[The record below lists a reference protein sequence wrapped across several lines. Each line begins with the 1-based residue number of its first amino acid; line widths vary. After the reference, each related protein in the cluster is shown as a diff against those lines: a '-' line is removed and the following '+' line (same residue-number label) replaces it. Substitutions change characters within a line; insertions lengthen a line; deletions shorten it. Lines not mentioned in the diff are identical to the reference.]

1 MGELAGEEAPCQ
13 FSTRWRV
20 LGKRGMR
27 DDGRVR
33 DSKRVGAEGGLCR
46 QYKGEGMGGGLDSA
60 KNLLKFMKEP
70 LG

>member
-27 DDGRVR
+27 DDGGVR
-33 DSKRVGAEGGLCR
+33 DSKRVGWREVSVDSIREKGGV
-46 QYKGEGMGGGLDSA
+46 GEGA
-60 KNLLKFMKEP
+60 
-70 LG
+70 